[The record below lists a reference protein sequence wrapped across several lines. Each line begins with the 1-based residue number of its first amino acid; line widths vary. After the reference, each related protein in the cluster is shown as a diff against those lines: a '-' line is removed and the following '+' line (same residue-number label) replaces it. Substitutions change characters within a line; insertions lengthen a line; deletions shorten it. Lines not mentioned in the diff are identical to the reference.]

1 MKYKF
6 EVTQTI
12 YKYIEVEASD
22 ESEAYGKVDKM
33 LGEGVI
39 HFDNEPYLKVEC
51 NIKAITE

>member
-12 YKYIEVEASD
+12 YKYIEVEAAD

-33 LGEGVI
+33 LGEGDI

-51 NIKAITE
+51 NIQAITE